1 MTLMSRFAS
10 IAAVLGFAVMPLLAQ
25 EAQQPYKSGDPG
37 VVVPV
42 LVKNVKPIYTTE
54 AREKKIQG
62 VIELDAVVLDD
73 GTVGDITITKSLD
86 KTYGLDEAAV
96 AALKQWQFKPGKK
109 DGKPVRV
116 LVAVTMSFTLR

>member
-25 EAQQPYKSGDPG
+25 EAQQPYKSKDPG

-42 LVKNVKPIYTTE
+42 LVKDVKPIYTTE

-96 AALKQWQFKPGKK
+96 AALKQWQFKPGEK